1 MGEQKRELKMAEQ
14 RDKLAA
20 VADKLLIGRFHRH
33 VFLCVGDQCCSGR
46 DGDEAWDALKAEL
59 KDRNLSLAT
68 GPAACYR
75 TKVGCLRVCAGGP
88 ILVVYPEGT
97 WYFGMTADRIPRF
110 VDEHLVHG
118 REIAEWVF
126 ARNPLPNEADG

>member
-1 MGEQKRELKMAEQ
+1 MDATKES
-14 RDKLAA
+14 LAA
-20 VADKLLIGRFHRH
+20 VADKLLIGKFHRH
-33 VFLCVGDQCCSGR
+33 VFLCIGESCCSK
-46 DGDEAWDALKAEL
+46 EAGEAAWEVLKREL

-97 WYFGMTADRIPRF
+97 WYMGMRADRIPRF
-110 VDEHLVHG
+110 VREHLVDG
-118 REIAEWVF
+118 RPVEEWIF
-126 ARNPLPNEADG
+126 ARNPLPMSDE